1 MRAPEQLDD
10 VNQSV
15 VLAPDASA
23 WLRAQMAVPAGRAP
37 RLAFHAG
44 PGDAVGTFEQWA
56 EGRHDARVPVLTYS
70 GQFYAMVAALGAE
83 ALVITE
89 NEHQPSVPDPRFRF
103 VCVRRE
109 RSARR
114 LRRHLAERDYARRLA
129 ATINDWAP
137 DATILGGDLKPA
149 AYHAVARQGRLF
161 LTLHNTFWP
170 MGIRPQGLRSRA
182 RKWALGRALA
192 RAEGAV
198 CTSAECAR
206 QLEALV
212 GGGRRVEAE
221 MPQVLAAHLHPLRAR
236 ERARRLLF
244 LGRIEASKGV
254 FDLLE
259 AFGALAPRFA
269 DARLVLAG
277 TGSADD
283 ALAEAVVRHK
293 ARAQIELAG
302 LLDADGVHDALGEA
316 DLLICPTR
324 AEFNE
329 GLALVVLEA
338 AAQGV
343 PSVASSVVPAAET
356 AGAACITFPADD
368 VAALQ
373 ATLKRLME
381 DDDAY
386 AALAREAAAI
396 RPRMLD
402 RSLGW
407 GSCLA
412 RLLTG

>member
-1 MRAPEQLDD
+1 MERLDN
-10 VNQSV
+10 VTQAV
-15 VLAPDASA
+15 VLAPDAPARLRA
-23 WLRAQMAVPAGRAP
+23 WLGVPAGRAP
-37 RLAFHAG
+37 RLAFQAG
-44 PGDAVGTFEQWA
+44 PGDAVGTYEQWA
-56 EGRHDARVPVLTYS
+56 EGRHDARVPVLAYS
-70 GQFYAMVAALGAE
+70 AQFYSMVAALGAE

-89 NEHQPSVPDPRFRF
+89 SGQQPAVPDPRFRF
-103 VCVRRE
+103 ICVKRD

-114 LRRHLAERDYARRLA
+114 LGWHLAERDYARRLA

-137 DATILGGDLKPA
+137 DATILGGDLKPG

-161 LTLHNTFWP
+161 LTLHSTFWP
-170 MGIRPQGLRSRA
+170 MGSRPQERLRDRA
-182 RKWALGRALA
+182 RQWALGRALA

-198 CTSAECAR
+198 CTSLECAR
-206 QLEALV
+206 QLEALT
-212 GGGRRVEAE
+212 GGGQRVEAE
-221 MPQVLAAHLHPLRAR
+221 LPQVLAAHLHPPRSRA
-236 ERARRLLF
+236 RARRLLF
-244 LGRIEASKGV
+244 LGRIEANKGV

-283 ALAEAVVRHK
+283 ALADAVARHK

-302 LLDADGVHDALGEA
+302 LLDAEGVHEALGEA

-324 AEFNE
+324 AEVTE

-356 AGAACITFPADD
+356 AGAACITFPVND
-368 VAALQ
+368 VGALR
-373 ATLKRLME
+373 ATLARLME
-381 DDDAY
+381 DDGAY
-386 AALAREAAAI
+386 EALAREAAAI

-412 RLLTG
+412 RVLTGEG